1 MNPTPGTNDYP
12 AMDSTVVVIPAF
24 NESTLI
30 ADVVA
35 QVRRLCLNVVLVDDG
50 SSDGTAD
57 IARSAGAIVLRHAI
71 NLGQGAALQTGITY
85 ALQLGARA
93 IVTFD
98 ADGQHDPDDIPALLA
113 VLESGAGAALGS
125 RFAGKAPGMPAKR
138 RIVLQAARWVNY
150 ALTGVKLSD
159 AHNGIR
165 ALSRDVALRLQLC
178 EPGMAHATEII
189 AQLAEQK
196 ARIVEVPVT
205 IRYSAYSLAKGQR
218 LSNAFRILLD
228 LMMRSFVR

>member
-1 MNPTPGTNDYP
+1 MNPTPGMNP
-12 AMDSTVVVIPAF
+12 MNFAVVVIPAF
-24 NESTLI
+24 NESALI

-35 QVRRLCLNVVLVDDG
+35 QVRRVCPCVVLVDDG

-85 ALQLGARA
+85 ALQLGAKA

-98 ADGQHDPDDIPALLA
+98 ADGQHDPDDIPSLLA

-125 RFAGKAPGMPAKR
+125 RFAGKALGMPATR
-138 RIVLQAARWVNY
+138 RLLLQAARWVNY

-165 ALSRDVALRLQLC
+165 ALSRDVALRLQLH

-218 LSNAFRILLD
+218 LSNALRILID